1 MIDRGTSSVKS
12 EISENHNLST
22 ITITTV
28 VRERDVVD
36 GGTGMEGGP
45 LRGPD
50 AKGN

>member
-1 MIDRGTSSVKS
+1 MIDRGTSSVKLV
-12 EISENHNLST
+12 ICYLST

-36 GGTGMEGGP
+36 GGTGMEGGT